1 MSILQLTEGDPMVV
15 YPHIDQYFA
24 HFKVVSGGTLQEW
37 TTAEYPFASMVMAA
51 NAVIQQ
57 PLKVSLMMLCPAKA
71 TTETNQYQ
79 NNLLDRASKMSSMKA
94 QLETHIASGGTF
106 GVNTPSYYYNNCLL
120 TSLVDAS
127 VQSEK
132 QVQYMWQWNFTQP
145 LITQSQ
151 ASQVYNNLYN
161 KMAQQVPIQEPVD
174 NSGVNVVTD
183 LPPALPVNQYTI
195 TGQ

>member
-106 GVNTPSYYYNNCLL
+106 GVNTP
-120 TSLVDAS
+120 
-127 VQSEK
+127 
-132 QVQYMWQWNFTQP
+132 
-145 LITQSQ
+145 
-151 ASQVYNNLYN
+151 
-161 KMAQQVPIQEPVD
+161 
-174 NSGVNVVTD
+174 
-183 LPPALPVNQYTI
+183 
-195 TGQ
+195 